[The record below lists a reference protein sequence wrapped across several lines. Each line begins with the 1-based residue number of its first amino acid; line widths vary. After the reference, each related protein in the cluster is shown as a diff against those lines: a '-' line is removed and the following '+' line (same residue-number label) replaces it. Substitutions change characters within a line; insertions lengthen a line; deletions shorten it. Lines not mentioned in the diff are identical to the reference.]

1 MERSEQTDKYLG
13 EMLAMW
19 KELLERDEVDPDDN
33 FFELG
38 GTSLKAM
45 LLLNRIENA
54 YDIEIETEE
63 LADHQTAREVA
74 AMVGEKR
81 APFDRLAERG
91 QGKQG

>member
-1 MERSEQTDKYLG
+1 MDNTRKEPYL
-13 EMLAMW
+13 EEIILMW
-19 KELLERDEVDPDDN
+19 RELLETEDVDPDDN

-45 LLLNRIENA
+45 LLLNRIETA

-74 AMVGEKR
+74 SIVREKR
-81 APFDRLAERG
+81 APYDRLAAKIRT
-91 QGKQG
+91 